1 MSLESLSLLLVGTS
15 VTTTMLL
22 IPLDR
27 ECYLFYWDIIPS
39 KYFIELFPCKAIK
52 AWQSI
57 KELKISR
64 VNQSLVSESSVNAG
78 AQEQI
83 QEIMERVDDINEK
96 MYEFE
101 ANKRNNLIFYGIQA
115 EPRETPSMLLNK
127 VKYIPLTI

>member
-1 MSLESLSLLLVGTS
+1 M
-15 VTTTMLL
+15 
-22 IPLDR
+22 
-27 ECYLFYWDIIPS
+27 
-39 KYFIELFPCKAIK
+39 
-52 AWQSI
+52 
-57 KELKISR
+57 KISR

-127 VKYIPLTI
+127 VKYIITITITITV